1 MILGAIVIVV
11 AGVLAINFFKSRS
24 GGETVPAIDDN
35 SAENIT
41 LPTTHTVEEGEDL
54 WKIAEIYYKSGYN
67 WADIAKEN
75 NITNPNLIAAGTK
88 LTIPNVTPKLIG
100 EALASP
106 TPTQTPEK
114 IEGPV
119 SSISSE
125 KLEITDSTYTV
136 VSGDTL
142 WDIAVRAYG
151 DGYKWGEL
159 AKANKLQNPNLIHA
173 GNVFVIPR

>member
-1 MILGAIVIVV
+1 MVLGAIVIVV
-11 AGVLAINFFKSRS
+11 AGVLAINFFKSK
-24 GGETVPAIDDN
+24 GGTTVPAIDVNN
-35 SAENIT
+35 SENIT
-41 LPTTHTVEEGEDL
+41 LPATHTVEEGEDL
-54 WKIAEIYYKSGYN
+54 WKISEKYYKTGYN
-67 WADIAKEN
+67 WTDIAKEN

-88 LTIPNVTPKLIG
+88 LTIPNVTPKLLG
-100 EALASP
+100 EAITSP
-106 TPTQTPEK
+106 TPTQQPEK

-136 VSGDTL
+136 VRGDTL

-151 DGYKWGEL
+151 DGYKWVDI
-159 AKANKLQNPNLIHA
+159 AKANKLANPNLIHA